1 MSYDRINSY
10 AKINLALNV
19 IGKRSK
25 LHIIETL
32 VAFLDL
38 FDEILIK
45 KIVSK
50 KNDILFS
57 GKFSKN
63 INRNNTVSKLFHFLE
78 KRKILRN
85 QKFQIK
91 IKKLIPTKSGL
102 GGGSMNAASIL
113 GYLIKKKVIKPKKNE
128 ITKLCNLVGS
138 DVILGLDPRF
148 TILYSKKKI
157 KRFSSRKKIY
167 VMIVKPNF
175 GCSTKII
182 YSKVKNFNRPK
193 LSNPSKKMFE
203 LNSLIKMNNSLEQ
216 IALKKYPKLKKL
228 KSSIEKLTK
237 PRFVRMTGSG
247 SALVAYFSSKK
258 QCENAKKKISKEY
271 KNYWCMAS
279 KTI

>member
-1 MSYDRINSY
+1 MSYDRIYSY

-19 IGKRSK
+19 IGKKSK

-32 VAFLDL
+32 VVFLDL
-38 FDEILIK
+38 SDEIFIK

-50 KNDILFS
+50 KNDISFS
-57 GKFSKN
+57 GKFSKD
-63 INRNNTVSKLFHFLE
+63 INRNNTVTKLFHFLE
-78 KRKILRN
+78 KKKILGN

-113 GYLIKKKVIKPKKNE
+113 RYLIKKKIIKPKKNE
-128 ITKLCNLVGS
+128 INKLCNLVGS
-138 DVILGLDPRF
+138 DVILGIDPRF
-148 TILYSKKKI
+148 AILYSKKKI
-157 KRFSSRKKIY
+157 KRFTNRKKFY
-167 VMIVKPNF
+167 VTIIKPHF

-182 YSKVKNFNRPK
+182 YSKVKSFSRPK
-193 LSNPSKKMFE
+193 LNNPNKKMLE

-216 IALKKYPKLKKL
+216 IAFRKYPKLKEL
-228 KSSIEKLTK
+228 KFSMEKLTK
-237 PRFVRMTGSG
+237 PKFVRMTGSG

-258 QCENAKKKISKEY
+258 QCENAKKKISKKY
-271 KNYWCMAS
+271 KNYWCIAS